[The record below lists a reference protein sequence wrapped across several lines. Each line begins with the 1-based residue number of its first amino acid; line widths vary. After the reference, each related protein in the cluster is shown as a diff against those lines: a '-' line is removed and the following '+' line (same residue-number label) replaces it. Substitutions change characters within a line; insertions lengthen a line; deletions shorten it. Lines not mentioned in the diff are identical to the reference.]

1 MNDRATEA
9 GDRASTPSFEPNP
22 NVVDKLESSSSSS
35 TSSSNHGTTHK
46 KMIILNKKDIIL
58 KNYVD
63 KWK

>member
-9 GDRASTPSFEPNP
+9 GGRVDNP

-35 TSSSNHGTTHK
+35 TSSSNHRPTHK
-46 KMIILNKKDIIL
+46 KIIILNKKDIIL